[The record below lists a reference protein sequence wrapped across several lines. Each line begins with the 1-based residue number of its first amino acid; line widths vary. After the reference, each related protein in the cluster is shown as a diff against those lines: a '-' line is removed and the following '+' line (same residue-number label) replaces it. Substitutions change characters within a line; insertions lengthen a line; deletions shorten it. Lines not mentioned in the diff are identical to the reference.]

1 MKNHNSTLFAAYAR
15 AQRTRTVMTTVLAG
29 TFVLAQVVPSFAT
42 IDNTANAVGTYN
54 GITTNYGTVTKNV
67 PVTTSPAMT
76 IVKTAASP
84 STAGG
89 ADPVHTDAGDTIS
102 YKYVVTN
109 TGNTNMTGV
118 APTDPGP
125 TFGGSA
131 GTGTLS
137 AFSPATANIPIGPGP
152 TSSQTF
158 TATYTLTALDV
169 LHGAGVPNG
178 VANTAGASGT
188 VGSSGVVYNIPNPGK
203 STATTTITAFPQLNI
218 TKNFAIA
225 KAPGNVGAGAELGDT
240 ITYTYVSCNTG
251 NVAMSNVQILDK
263 HVGTPVAVGAGGI
276 TNEAL
281 TTTATLGAAA
291 SSDAATNGIY
301 DLLGAGGCVTFTWP
315 HIVTQTEVDK
325 G

>member
-1 MKNHNSTLFAAYAR
+1 MKNHNSKLFAAYAR
-15 AQRTRTVMTTVLAG
+15 AQRTRTLMTTVLAG

-42 IDNTANAVGTYN
+42 IDNTANAVGTYG
-54 GITTNYGTVTKNV
+54 GITATYGTVTKNV

-84 STAGG
+84 TTAGG
-89 ADPVHTDAGDTIS
+89 ADPLHTDAGDTIT
-102 YKYVVTN
+102 YTYVVKN

-125 TFGGSA
+125 TFNGFA
-131 GTGTLS
+131 GTPANLS
-137 AFSPATANIPIGPGP
+137 AFTPATANIALTG
-152 TSSQTF
+152 SQTF

-169 LHGAGVPNG
+169 LHGAGVAGG

-188 VGSSGVVYNIPNPGK
+188 VGSSGVAYSIPNAGK
-203 STATTTITAFPQLNI
+203 STATTTIAAFPQLNI

-240 ITYTYVSCNTG
+240 VNYTYVSCNTG
-251 NVAMSNVQILDK
+251 NVTMKNVQILDN
-263 HVGTPVAVGAGGI
+263 HAGSVVAVGTGGI
-276 TNEAL
+276 TNELL
-281 TTTATLGAAA
+281 TTNGPLGAAA
-291 SSDAATNGIY
+291 SSDAATNGIW
-301 DLLGAGGCVTFTWP
+301 DSLAAGGCVTFTWP

>member
-15 AQRTRTVMTTVLAG
+15 AQRTRTLMTTVLAG

-42 IDNTANAVGTYN
+42 IDNTANAVGTYG
-54 GITTNYGTVTKNV
+54 GITATYGTVTKNV

-76 IVKTAASP
+76 IVKTAVAP
-84 STAGG
+84 TIAGG
-89 ADPVHTDAGDTIS
+89 ADPLHTDAGDTIS

-125 TFGGSA
+125 TFNGFA
-131 GTGTLS
+131 GTPANLS
-137 AFSPATANIPIGPGP
+137 AFTPATANIALGV
-152 TSSQTF
+152 SQTF

-169 LHGAGVPNG
+169 LHGAGVSGG

-188 VGSSGVVYNIPNPGK
+188 VGSSGVAYSIPNAGK

-225 KAPGNVGAGAELGDT
+225 KAAGNVGAGAELGDT
-240 ITYTYVSCNTG
+240 INYTYVSCNTG
-251 NVAMSNVQILDK
+251 NVTMKNVQILDT
-263 HVGTPVAVGAGGI
+263 HAGSVVAVGTGGI

-281 TTTATLGAAA
+281 TTNGPLGAAA
-291 SSDAATNGIY
+291 SSDAAINGIY
-301 DLLGAGGCVTFTWP
+301 DSLAAGGCVTFTWP